1 MNSRRFS
8 FITVF
13 LVLSIIGCQG
23 SAKTPIAGKWE
34 ATITHKTSG
43 HETKLLWEF
52 LPDGNFLVAPLND
65 PKKVVDRDK
74 YQVIDEGRAV
84 KINSQLINNVTC
96 TIQGNTM
103 TGETPES
110 LVRFKKL

>member
-23 SAKTPIAGKWE
+23 SAKTPIAGTWE
-34 ATITHKTSG
+34 STITHKTSG

-52 LPDGNFLVAPLND
+52 LPDGNFVVAPSND
-65 PKKVVDRDK
+65 PKTVVDRDK